1 MPHAPVSIDEAPY
14 NFHMLHSCRLTSSSM
29 GKPSFKSRK
38 SAQKRKMKRQT
49 RLIKQKEEEVGDL
62 QIQMQEIQNFINDK
76 GKKAID
82 GLNKCSQENDN
93 LVKWLKI
100 YDEQIKNQEKEIYN
114 LNLKLYFSQST
125 QPHPQPQP
133 RSQPQPQPQS
143 QQSQTY
149 KSMDDYFKSQ

>member
-1 MPHAPVSIDEAPY
+1 
-14 NFHMLHSCRLTSSSM
+14 M

-62 QIQMQEIQNFINDK
+62 QIQMQEIQKFINDNEK
-76 GKKAID
+76 QVID

-125 QPHPQPQP
+125 QPHPQPQSQ
-133 RSQPQPQPQS
+133 SQPQPQQLTTYKSMDDYFKSQKQHQPQLQPQS

>member
-1 MPHAPVSIDEAPY
+1 
-14 NFHMLHSCRLTSSSM
+14 M

-62 QIQMQEIQNFINDK
+62 QIQTQEIQKFINDN
-76 GKKAID
+76 GKKVID

-100 YDEQIKNQEKEIYN
+100 YE
-114 LNLKLYFSQST
+114 LLQS
-125 QPHPQPQP
+125 HAGHFV
-133 RSQPQPQPQS
+133 SE
-143 QQSQTY
+143 
-149 KSMDDYFKSQ
+149 

>member
-1 MPHAPVSIDEAPY
+1 
-14 NFHMLHSCRLTSSSM
+14 
-29 GKPSFKSRK
+29 
-38 SAQKRKMKRQT
+38 
-49 RLIKQKEEEVGDL
+49 
-62 QIQMQEIQNFINDK
+62 MQEIQKFINDN
-76 GKKAID
+76 GKQVID

-133 RSQPQPQPQS
+133 QSQPQPQQSTTYKSMDKSQKQHQPQP
-143 QQSQTY
+143 QTQSPTY